1 MTKTNLREQMIKA
14 LQQYAQGNLE
24 MHRATAEVYLTN
36 PVGIGEHPQVMEE
49 LTEQLKRMAEWD
61 DVLDIIDNYF

>member
-1 MTKTNLREQMIKA
+1 MRDQMIKA
-14 LQQYAQGNLE
+14 LRQYAQGNLD

-61 DVLDIIDNYF
+61 DVLDIIDNYFDE